1 MIGDT
6 IKYLTYEE
14 KTNNEIKKFMK
25 KLEIFKSI
33 EIGDKIGKYKSGKGD
48 YYIVKAGYT
57 QTFWRYWYSENRSNT
72 WIYLDEDFT
81 EFVKYLDKILLKVN
95 LNKFYK
101 NCILTLLH
109 FINDI
114 IQGLYNLK
122 KTYLEERKIVSKV
135 DSIILIL
142 IDFKEKV
149 NNSHKNMKKKSGNG
163 KTLHSFDDLYIPP
176 NYFDGIL

>member
-6 IKYLTYEE
+6 IKFLTYEQ
-14 KTNNEIKKFMK
+14 KTNKEIKNFMTKFD
-25 KLEIFKSI
+25 IFKNI
-33 EIGDKIGKYKSGKGD
+33 EIGDKIGKYTSGK

-57 QTFWRYWYSENRSNT
+57 QTFWRYWYQENRENT
-72 WIYLDEDFT
+72 WKYLDEDFN
-81 EFVKYLDKILLKVN
+81 EFVMYLDRILLKVN

-101 NCILTLLH
+101 NCIFNLLM

-122 KTYLEERKIVSKV
+122 KTYIDTKKLVSKV

-142 IDFKEKV
+142 IDFKDKV
-149 NNSHKNMKKKSGNG
+149 NDSKKRKKSGNG
-163 KTLHSFDDLYIPP
+163 KLYNTFDDMHIPP